1 VTVTVQ
7 GAGEGAEHSNNP
19 HLLHIN
25 IIFRPKRG
33 RKMNCGVSL
42 QSLLSTLTQRVLARV
57 LKSASG
63 LLVQKHLCITFSL
76 ASRFV
81 EEKPSRKSQA

>member
-1 VTVTVQ
+1 
-7 GAGEGAEHSNNP
+7 
-19 HLLHIN
+19 
-25 IIFRPKRG
+25 
-33 RKMNCGVSL
+33 MNCGVSL